1 MLKKTSLLMSG
12 LAFVAFASAAFGAQL
27 AVEVSQAADSD
38 NIYSRVGIISEDGS
52 IDWGNKIKAG
62 SGKSPCVT
70 AEGSVAVLVYLNEKK
85 GELVYQVGD
94 VDPDRVR
101 VDWGPAVSYG
111 GGRRPFFSL
120 HNGQLIEVHQ
130 GKNKDKLF
138 CQIGDVDTKRQQI
151 TFSAATSYDEQGRS
165 PSIALSD
172 K

>member
-1 MLKKTSLLMSG
+1 MDRPVSDFSDHLEKG
-12 LAFVAFASAAFGAQL
+12 AVPAS
-27 AVEVSQAADSD
+27 
-38 NIYSRVGIISEDGS
+38 SRGCLTPGR
-52 IDWGNKIKAG
+52 
-62 SGKSPCVT
+62 
-70 AEGSVAVLVYLNEKK
+70 K

-111 GGRRPFFSL
+111 GGRRPFVSL